1 MGKEDLLALLTYL
14 QFACQKMTQISDVG
28 QVALSVT
35 QSIYCNSVSG
45 ICFQNWYLM
54 KKNAAW
60 CGNRCL

>member
-14 QFACQKMTQISDVG
+14 QFACQKMTQILMWVRLNG
-28 QVALSVT
+28 LLLLKHIVLL
-35 QSIYCNSVSG
+35 VSG